1 MTTRRRTRGEDYLI
15 DAFALLDGWHNN
27 GAEIY
32 RTLPIDDAQH
42 AALTERIK
50 VYSDALQLRPRIRR
64 RNGETH
70 IGLES
75 SEGQLSASEVTLAAR
90 IEDAYRTIVGRSLAT
105 DS

>member
-50 VYSDALQLRPRIRR
+50 IYSDALQLRPRIRR
-64 RNGETH
+64 RDGETL
-70 IGLES
+70 IGLASGGE
-75 SEGQLSASEVTLAAR
+75 LSASEVTLAAR